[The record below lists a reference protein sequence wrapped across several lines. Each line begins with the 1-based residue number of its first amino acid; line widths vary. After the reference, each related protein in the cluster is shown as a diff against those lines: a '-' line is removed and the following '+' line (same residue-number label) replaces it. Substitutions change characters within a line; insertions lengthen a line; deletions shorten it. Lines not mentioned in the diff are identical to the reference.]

1 MIGRFRMGTPSMVFG
16 PGTKENVRRLA
27 GLVEPRPSWRCSGK
41 VVGYEEHLGLNVLPL
56 ERVRCWM
63 DRLTTSD
70 FRGVVNLEVFSPE
83 DLTASLEM
91 VRRATAGD
99 G

>member
-1 MIGRFRMGTPSMVFG
+1 MRFDR
-16 PGTKENVRRLA
+16 VRRWL
-27 GLVEPRPSWRCSGK
+27 RCLRSG
-41 VVGYEEHLGLNVLPL
+41 GFE
-56 ERVRCWM
+56 
-63 DRLTTSD
+63 
-70 FRGVVNLEVFSPE
+70 GVVNLEVFSPE